1 MQDSVIAMAVA
12 ANEGIIATVYRPTML
27 YRIHTHN
34 TCGEVET
41 SMLNKLRNITNTL
54 NGNLRM
60 YYLYKDLRWGGN
72 LLNFIYLRFRRFA
85 IRGF

>member
-1 MQDSVIAMAVA
+1 
-12 ANEGIIATVYRPTML
+12 
-27 YRIHTHN
+27 
-34 TCGEVET
+34 
-41 SMLNKLRNITNTL
+41 MLNKLRNITNTL

-60 YYLYKDLRWGGN
+60 YYLYKVYGGGN